1 MAKLEQGIWVLVCD
15 GKKALLLQNA
25 GDHVYPNLQ
34 TREHF
39 QHADLASH
47 EIGTDAPGRTYSSAD
62 GRSASVDQGDPHD
75 DAERKFLHGIAARL
89 DRMVEEKAI
98 TALIVVAPARALGVL
113 RQALSKNVQQVVR
126 EEIDRDY
133 VKEPLHV
140 IEKHLAAM

>member
-25 GDHVYPNLQ
+25 GDHFYPNLQ

-47 EIGTDAPGRTYSSAD
+47 EIGTDVPGRTYSSAD
-62 GRSASVDQGDPHD
+62 GRSAAVDQGDPHD